1 MSKLEEI
8 NKLLP
13 DNTSEEISPQDIRDA
28 FAKTFDAI
36 KMKNIQLY
44 NVDNLE
50 VMATLPDESIDVI
63 CIDPPYLYLKNQK
76 LERSFDEPKFFA
88 ECKRLLTKKGFIV
101 MFGRG
106 TSFYR
111 WNTILD
117 DLDFLFKEEVI
128 WNKSYVS
135 SPLMP
140 MSRIHE
146 TISILTKKEGT
157 INKVK
162 VPYLEMKGHDIDSI
176 VTDIKRL
183 KPTFKN
189 TKSLNAVLEFLE
201 NNKVP
206 TDKDNVIS
214 TSISS
219 VIKTQDRCASV
230 IAGIQNELNEKSII
244 RNDVEEWKEGCV
256 THNGITKA
264 DRCVSVIQSM
274 QFGLNEKSIIK
285 TKLYDFNSKE
295 RKHNNDNNVV
305 ANKGLQNGDR
315 CVYVMSNI
323 SNGLNEKTI
332 IKQARDHYNTIH
344 PTQKPVRLL
353 ERLLALVIPK
363 DKPRNEIVVADFFA
377 GSMSCMEAVHNMG
390 MKGIATEIDEE
401 YFEAGKKRIESLQ
414 SKLIE

>member
-1 MSKLEEI
+1 
-8 NKLLP
+8 
-13 DNTSEEISPQDIRDA
+13 
-28 FAKTFDAI
+28 
-36 KMKNIQLY
+36 MKNIQLY
-44 NVDNLE
+44 NADNLE

-76 LERSFDEPKFFA
+76 LERPFDEQRFFT

-117 DLDFLFKEEVI
+117 GLGFLFKEEVI
-128 WNKSYVS
+128 WDKSYVS

-146 TISILTKKEGT
+146 TISILTKKEGG

-183 KPTFKN
+183 KTTFKN

-230 IAGIQNELNEKSII
+230 MAGIQN
-244 RNDVEEWKEGCV
+244 
-256 THNGITKA
+256 
-264 DRCVSVIQSM
+264 
-274 QFGLNEKSIIK
+274 GLNEKSIIK

-332 IKQARDHYNTIH
+332 IKQTRDHYNTIH

-353 ERLLALVIPK
+353 ERLLMLVIPK
-363 DKPRNEIVVADFFA
+363 DKPRNEVVVADFFA
-377 GSMSCMEAVHNMG
+377 GSMSCMEAVYNMG
-390 MKGIATEIDEE
+390 MKGIATEIDQE
-401 YFEAGKKRIESLQ
+401 YFQAGKKRIESLQ
-414 SKLIE
+414 PKLIE

>member
-1 MSKLEEI
+1 M
-8 NKLLP
+8 N
-13 DNTSEEISPQDIRDA
+13 
-28 FAKTFDAI
+28 
-36 KMKNIQLY
+36 NIQLY
-44 NVDNLE
+44 NADNLE
-50 VMATLPDESIDVI
+50 VMATLADESIDVI

-76 LERSFDEPKFFA
+76 LERPFDEPKFFA

-117 DLDFLFKEEVI
+117 DLGFLFKEEVI
-128 WNKSYVS
+128 WDKSYVS

-140 MSRIHE
+140 ISRIHE
-146 TISILTKKEGT
+146 TISILTKKEGG

-176 VTDIKRL
+176 VTDIKRMKSAL
-183 KPTFKN
+183 KN

-206 TDKDNVIS
+206 TDTPVRTDRYNCDTFTKYNTIA
-214 TSISS
+214 
-219 VIKTQDRCASV
+219 TQNKQT
-230 IAGIQNELNEKSII
+230 G
-244 RNDVEEWKEGCV
+244 
-256 THNGITKA
+256 
-264 DRCVSVIQSM
+264 DRCVNVIQSI
-274 QFGLNEKSIIK
+274 QYGLNEKSIIK
-285 TKLYDFNSKE
+285 GNIYEYNSVE
-295 RKHNNDNNVV
+295 RKHNEENNVV

-332 IKQARDHYNTIH
+332 IKQVRDHYNTIH
-344 PTQKPVRLL
+344 PTRKPVRLL

-363 DKPRNEIVVADFFA
+363 DKPHNEIVVADFFA

-401 YFEAGKKRIESLQ
+401 YFEKGKQRIESLQ
-414 SKLIE
+414 LTLF

>member
-1 MSKLEEI
+1 
-8 NKLLP
+8 
-13 DNTSEEISPQDIRDA
+13 
-28 FAKTFDAI
+28 
-36 KMKNIQLY
+36 MKNIQLY
-44 NVDNLE
+44 NADNLE

-76 LERSFDEPKFFA
+76 LERPCDEQRFFT

-117 DLDFLFKEEVI
+117 GLGFLFKEEVI
-128 WNKSYVS
+128 WDKSYVS

-140 MSRIHE
+140 MSRVHE
-146 TISILTKKEGT
+146 TISILTKKEGG

-183 KPTFKN
+183 KTTFKN

-219 VIKTQDRCASV
+219 VIKTQDRYASV
-230 IAGIQNELNEKSII
+230 TAGIQNGLNEKNII
-244 RNDVEEWKEGCV
+244 RNDVEEWKEGSV

-264 DRCVSVIQSM
+264 DRSVSVIQSI

-295 RKHNNDNNVV
+295 RKHNEENNVV

-332 IKQARDHYNTIH
+332 IKQVRDHYNTIH

-353 ERLLALVIPK
+353 ERLLMLVIPK
-363 DKPRNEIVVADFFA
+363 DKPRNEVVVADFFA
-377 GSMSCMEAVHNMG
+377 GSMSCMEAVYNMG
-390 MKGIATEIDEE
+390 MKGIATEIDQE
-401 YFEAGKKRIESLQ
+401 YFQAGKKRIESLQ
-414 SKLIE
+414 PKLIE

>member
-1 MSKLEEI
+1 M
-8 NKLLP
+8 N
-13 DNTSEEISPQDIRDA
+13 
-28 FAKTFDAI
+28 
-36 KMKNIQLY
+36 NIQLY
-44 NVDNLE
+44 NADNLE
-50 VMATLPDESIDVI
+50 VMATLADESIDVI

-76 LERSFDEPKFFA
+76 LERPFDEQKFFA

-117 DLDFLFKEEVI
+117 GLGFVFKEEVI
-128 WNKSYVS
+128 WDKSYVS

-146 TISILTKKEGT
+146 TISILTKKEGV

-162 VPYLEMKGHDIDSI
+162 IPYLEMKRHDIDSI
-176 VTDIKRL
+176 VTDIKRMKSAL
-183 KPTFKN
+183 KN

-230 IAGIQNELNEKSII
+230 MAGIQNGLNEKSII
-244 RNDVEEWKEGCV
+244 RTDREKELTNNKEIV
-256 THNGITKA
+256 ASNKTKGG
-264 DRCVSVIQSM
+264 DRCVDVMQSIQN
-274 QFGLNEKSIIK
+274 GLNEKSIIRTDRYNCDTF
-285 TKLYDFNSKE
+285 TKYNTIATQDK
-295 RKHNNDNNVV
+295 
-305 ANKGLQNGDR
+305 QTGDR
-315 CVYVMSNI
+315 CVNVMQSI
-323 SNGLNEKTI
+323 QFGFNEKTI
-332 IKQARDHYNTIH
+332 IKHSRDHYKAIH

-363 DKPRNEIVVADFFA
+363 DKPLNEIVVADFFA

-401 YFEAGKKRIESLQ
+401 YFEKGKRRIENLQ
-414 SKLIE
+414 PKLF

>member
-1 MSKLEEI
+1 MEI
-8 NKLLP
+8 METK
-13 DNTSEEISPQDIRDA
+13 E
-28 FAKTFDAI
+28 
-36 KMKNIQLY
+36 MKNIQLY
-44 NVDNLE
+44 NADNLE

-76 LERSFDEPKFFA
+76 LERPFDEQRFFT

-117 DLDFLFKEEVI
+117 GLGFVFKEEVI

-140 MSRIHE
+140 VSRIHE
-146 TISILTKKEGT
+146 TISILTKKEGG

-183 KPTFKN
+183 KTTFKN

-230 IAGIQNELNEKSII
+230 MAGIQN
-244 RNDVEEWKEGCV
+244 
-256 THNGITKA
+256 
-264 DRCVSVIQSM
+264 
-274 QFGLNEKSIIK
+274 GLNEKSIIK

-332 IKQARDHYNTIH
+332 IKQTRDHYNTIH

-353 ERLLALVIPK
+353 ERLLMLVIPK
-363 DKPRNEIVVADFFA
+363 DKPRNEVVVADFFA

-390 MKGIATEIDEE
+390 MKGIATEIDQE
-401 YFEAGKKRIESLQ
+401 YFQAGKKRIKSLQ
-414 SKLIE
+414 PKLIE

>member
-1 MSKLEEI
+1 MDK
-8 NKLLP
+8 
-13 DNTSEEISPQDIRDA
+13 
-28 FAKTFDAI
+28 I
-36 KMKNIQLY
+36 KMY
-44 NVDNLE
+44 NADNLE
-50 VMATLPDESIDVI
+50 VMATLTDESIDVI

-76 LERSFDEPKFFA
+76 LERSFDEQKFFA
-88 ECKRLLTKKGFIV
+88 ECKRSLTKKGFIV
-101 MFGRG
+101 LFGRG

-117 DLDFLFKEEVI
+117 GLGFVFKEEVI
-128 WNKSYVS
+128 WDKSYVS

-146 TISILTKKEGT
+146 TVSILTKKEGV

-162 VPYLEMKGHDIDSI
+162 IPYLEMKKNDIDSI

-183 KPTFKN
+183 KTTFKN

-201 NNKVP
+201 NNKVS

-219 VIKTQDRCASV
+219 IIKTQDRCASV
-230 IAGIQNELNEKSII
+230 MAGIQNGLNEKSII
-244 RNDVEEWKEGCV
+244 RTDKGAEFKKGVS
-256 THNGITKA
+256 ITKGGNQL
-264 DRCVSVIQSM
+264 DRCVNVIQGIG
-274 QFGLNEKSIIK
+274 F
-285 TKLYDFNSKE
+285 
-295 RKHNNDNNVV
+295 
-305 ANKGLQNGDR
+305 
-315 CVYVMSNI
+315 
-323 SNGLNEKTI
+323 GLNEKTI
-332 IKQARDHYNTIH
+332 IKQVRDHYNTIH

-390 MKGIATEIDEE
+390 MRGIATEIDEE
-401 YFEAGKKRIESLQ
+401 YFEKGKQRIESLQ
-414 SKLIE
+414 PLLF

>member
-1 MSKLEEI
+1 
-8 NKLLP
+8 
-13 DNTSEEISPQDIRDA
+13 
-28 FAKTFDAI
+28 
-36 KMKNIQLY
+36 MKNIQLY
-44 NVDNLE
+44 NADNLE

-63 CIDPPYLYLKNQK
+63 CIDPPYLYLKKQK
-76 LERSFDEPKFFA
+76 LERPFDEQRFFA

-117 DLDFLFKEEVI
+117 GLGFVFKEEVI

-140 MSRIHE
+140 VSRIHE
-146 TISILTKKEGT
+146 TISILTKKEGG

-183 KPTFKN
+183 KTTFKN

-230 IAGIQNELNEKSII
+230 MAGIQN
-244 RNDVEEWKEGCV
+244 
-256 THNGITKA
+256 
-264 DRCVSVIQSM
+264 
-274 QFGLNEKSIIK
+274 GLNEKSIIK

-332 IKQARDHYNTIH
+332 IKQTRDHYNTIH

-353 ERLLALVIPK
+353 ERLLMLVIPK
-363 DKPRNEIVVADFFA
+363 DKPRNEVVVADFFA

-390 MKGIATEIDEE
+390 MKGIATEIDQE
-401 YFEAGKKRIESLQ
+401 YFQAGKKRIESLQ
-414 SKLIE
+414 PKLIE

>member
-1 MSKLEEI
+1 M
-8 NKLLP
+8 N
-13 DNTSEEISPQDIRDA
+13 
-28 FAKTFDAI
+28 
-36 KMKNIQLY
+36 NIQLY
-44 NVDNLE
+44 NADNLE
-50 VMATLPDESIDVI
+50 VMATLADESIDVI

-76 LERSFDEPKFFA
+76 LERPFDEPKFFA

-117 DLDFLFKEEVI
+117 GLGFVFKEEVI
-128 WNKSYVS
+128 WDKSYVS

-140 MSRIHE
+140 ISRIHE
-146 TISILTKKEGT
+146 TISILTKKEGG

-176 VTDIKRL
+176 VTDIKRMKSAL
-183 KPTFKN
+183 KN
-189 TKSLNAVLEFLE
+189 TKSLNAVIEFLE

-206 TDKDNVIS
+206 TDTPVRTDRYNCDTFTKYNTIA
-214 TSISS
+214 
-219 VIKTQDRCASV
+219 TQNKQT
-230 IAGIQNELNEKSII
+230 G
-244 RNDVEEWKEGCV
+244 
-256 THNGITKA
+256 
-264 DRCVSVIQSM
+264 DRCVNVIQSI
-274 QFGLNEKSIIK
+274 QYGLNEKSIIK
-285 TKLYDFNSKE
+285 GNIYEYNSLE
-295 RKHNNDNNVV
+295 RKHNEENNVV

-332 IKQARDHYNTIH
+332 IKQVRDHYNTIH

-390 MKGIATEIDEE
+390 MKGIATEIDQE
-401 YFEAGKKRIESLQ
+401 YFEKGKQRIESLQ
-414 SKLIE
+414 LTLF

>member
-1 MSKLEEI
+1 MNNL
-8 NKLLP
+8 
-13 DNTSEEISPQDIRDA
+13 
-28 FAKTFDAI
+28 
-36 KMKNIQLY
+36 QLY
-44 NVDNLE
+44 NADNLE

-76 LERSFDEPKFFA
+76 LERPFDEPKFFT

-117 DLDFLFKEEVI
+117 GLGFLFKEEVI
-128 WNKSYVS
+128 WDKSYVS

-146 TISILTKKEGT
+146 TISILTKKEGG

-162 VPYLEMKGHDIDSI
+162 VPYLEMKGYDIDSI

-183 KPTFKN
+183 KTTFKN
-189 TKSLNAVLEFLE
+189 TKSLNAVIEILE

-206 TDKDNVIS
+206 TDTPVRTDKGAEFKRGVS
-214 TSISS
+214 
-219 VIKTQDRCASV
+219 
-230 IAGIQNELNEKSII
+230 
-244 RNDVEEWKEGCV
+244 
-256 THNGITKA
+256 ITKGGNQL
-264 DRCVSVIQSM
+264 DRCVNVMQSIQY
-274 QFGLNEKSIIK
+274 GLNEKSIIK
-285 TKLYDFNSKE
+285 GNIYEYNSVE
-295 RKHNNDNNVV
+295 RKHNEENNVV

-315 CVYVMSNI
+315 CVYVMSNM
-323 SNGLNEKTI
+323 SNGLIEKTI

-390 MKGIATEIDEE
+390 MRGIATEIDEE
-401 YFEAGKKRIESLQ
+401 YFEKGKQRIESLQ
-414 SKLIE
+414 PLIINH

>member
-1 MSKLEEI
+1 
-8 NKLLP
+8 
-13 DNTSEEISPQDIRDA
+13 
-28 FAKTFDAI
+28 
-36 KMKNIQLY
+36 
-44 NVDNLE
+44 
-50 VMATLPDESIDVI
+50 MATLPDESIDVI

-76 LERSFDEPKFFA
+76 LERSFDEHRFFT

-101 MFGRG
+101 LFGRG
-106 TSFYR
+106 VSFYR

-117 DLDFLFKEEVI
+117 GLGFVFKEEVI
-128 WNKSYVS
+128 WDKSYVS

-146 TISILTKKEGT
+146 TVSILTKKEGV

-162 VPYLEMKGHDIDSI
+162 IPYLEMKGHDIDSI

-183 KPTFKN
+183 KTTFKN

-230 IAGIQNELNEKSII
+230 MAGIQN
-244 RNDVEEWKEGCV
+244 
-256 THNGITKA
+256 
-264 DRCVSVIQSM
+264 
-274 QFGLNEKSIIK
+274 GLNEKSIIK
-285 TKLYDFNSKE
+285 ENIYEYNSVE
-295 RKHNNDNNVV
+295 RKHNEENNVV

-332 IKQARDHYNTIH
+332 IKQVRDHYKTIH

-363 DKPRNEIVVADFFA
+363 DKPLNEIVVADFFA

-390 MKGIATEIDEE
+390 MRGIATEIDEE
-401 YFEAGKKRIESLQ
+401 YFEAGKQRIESLQ
-414 SKLIE
+414 PKLIE

>member
-1 MSKLEEI
+1 MNNL
-8 NKLLP
+8 
-13 DNTSEEISPQDIRDA
+13 
-28 FAKTFDAI
+28 
-36 KMKNIQLY
+36 QLY
-44 NVDNLE
+44 NADNLE

-76 LERSFDEPKFFA
+76 LERPFDEPKFFA

-101 MFGRG
+101 LFGRG

-117 DLDFLFKEEVI
+117 GLGFVFKEEVI

-140 MSRIHE
+140 ISRIHE
-146 TISILTKKEGT
+146 TISILTKKEGG

-176 VTDIKRL
+176 VTDIKRMKSAL
-183 KPTFKN
+183 KN

-206 TDKDNVIS
+206 TDTPVRTDRYNCDTFTKYNTIA
-214 TSISS
+214 
-219 VIKTQDRCASV
+219 TQNKQT
-230 IAGIQNELNEKSII
+230 G
-244 RNDVEEWKEGCV
+244 
-256 THNGITKA
+256 
-264 DRCVSVIQSM
+264 DRCVNVIQSI
-274 QFGLNEKSIIK
+274 QYGLNEKSIIK
-285 TKLYDFNSKE
+285 GNIYEYNSVE
-295 RKHNNDNNVV
+295 RKHNEENNVV

-332 IKQARDHYNTIH
+332 IKQVRDHYNTIH

-390 MKGIATEIDEE
+390 MRGIATEIDEE
-401 YFEAGKKRIESLQ
+401 YFEKGKQRIESLQ
-414 SKLIE
+414 PLIINH

>member
-1 MSKLEEI
+1 MNNL
-8 NKLLP
+8 
-13 DNTSEEISPQDIRDA
+13 
-28 FAKTFDAI
+28 
-36 KMKNIQLY
+36 QLY
-44 NVDNLE
+44 NADNLE

-76 LERSFDEPKFFA
+76 LERSFDEPKFFT

-117 DLDFLFKEEVI
+117 GLGFVFKEEVI
-128 WNKSYVS
+128 WDKSYVS

-146 TISILTKKEGT
+146 TISILTKKEGN

-183 KPTFKN
+183 KTTFKN

-201 NNKVP
+201 NNKIPTETPIRTDRYNCDTFTKYNTIATQDKQTGERNVNVMQSILFGLNEKSIIR
-206 TDKDNVIS
+206 TDKGAEFKRGV
-214 TSISS
+214 SIT
-219 VIKTQDRCASV
+219 KGGNQLDRCVNVMQS
-230 IAGIQNELNEKSII
+230 IQYGLNEKSII
-244 RNDVEEWKEGCV
+244 RNDVEEWKEGSV

-264 DRCVSVIQSM
+264 DRSVSVIQ
-274 QFGLNEKSIIK
+274 GIE
-285 TKLYDFNSKE
+285 Y
-295 RKHNNDNNVV
+295 
-305 ANKGLQNGDR
+305 
-315 CVYVMSNI
+315 
-323 SNGLNEKTI
+323 GLNEKTI
-332 IKQARDHYNTIH
+332 IKQVRDHYNTIH

-390 MKGIATEIDEE
+390 MRGIATEIDEE
-401 YFEAGKKRIESLQ
+401 YFEKGKQRID
-414 SKLIE
+414 KLIN